1 MPVVPGLLT
10 DQLPSSDGGKLVS
23 GDDNQTLTQVPLS
36 ALPRVSSGMSA
47 TPAATESNPT
57 DDAVTAALA
66 TYRANP
72 QLASY
77 LGTDVALSTLL
88 NREFSTSTAADTQ
101 RFNAQE
107 AAVARDWA
115 AAQSE
120 IEYRRN
126 AAEAALSRDWQ
137 QQMSSTQYQRAIQ
150 DMRAAGLNPILAYSQ
165 GGSSAG
171 TGATAV
177 SPHATSSA
185 ASAPA
190 VASSIASPSSQQREN
205 QEALRRAALSAT
217 ATTAVGLAALLVKL
231 LPLLAA

>member
-1 MPVVPGLLT
+1 MPSDEAIVNRLLAIDTYDNAAGAARLGMSAGL
-10 DQLPSSDGGKLVS
+10 
-23 GDDNQTLTQVPLS
+23 
-36 ALPRVSSGMSA
+36 SA
-47 TPAATESNPT
+47 TPAGSSANPT
-57 DDAVTAALA
+57 DSALLSA
-66 TYRANP
+66 ISLYRSNP
-72 QLASY
+72 IIRET
-77 LGTDVALSTLL
+77 LGDDVALSTLL
-88 NREFSTSTAADTQ
+88 NREFATSTAADTQ
-101 RFNAQE
+101 RYNAQE

-115 AAQSE
+115 AEQSE

-126 AAEAALSRDWQ
+126 ASEAALSRDWQ
-137 QQMSSTQYQRAIQ
+137 ENMSSTQYQRAMA

-190 VASSIASPSSQQREN
+190 ISSGVASPSSQRREN
-205 QEALRRAALSAT
+205 TEALKRTALSAAST
-217 ATTAVGLAALLVKL
+217 SAVGLAALLVKL